1 MSMPETH
8 TEPKDNQRLAEDTLA
23 LVYCTF
29 PTLELAKAAAGPIIA
44 QRLAACVNILPG
56 MTAIYELDGHLHET
70 AEVSVIIK
78 TRTALV
84 DPVFKA
90 VVAHHTYA
98 NPALLSLEVHSSPAN
113 YFAWVIA
120 QTEKHG

>member
-1 MSMPETH
+1 MSMPETRI
-8 TEPKDNQRLAEDTLA
+8 EPKDNQLLTDEPLA

-29 PTLELAKAAAGPIIA
+29 PSLELAKAAAGTIIA

-56 MTAIYELDGHLHET
+56 MTAIYEWDGHLHE
-70 AEVSVIIK
+70 ASEVSVILK
-78 TRTALV
+78 TRRALI
-84 DPVFKA
+84 DAVFAA
-90 VVAHHTYA
+90 VIAHHTHA

-120 QTEKHG
+120 QTEKHV

>member
-1 MSMPETH
+1 MSMPETRN
-8 TEPKDNQRLAEDTLA
+8 EPKDYQLLAEDRLA

-29 PTLELAKAAAGPIIA
+29 PTTELAKAAAGPLIA

-56 MTAIYELDGHLHET
+56 MTAVYEWDGHLHET

-78 TRTALV
+78 TRLALI

-90 VVAHHTYA
+90 VIAHHPSA

-113 YFAWVIA
+113 YFGWVIA